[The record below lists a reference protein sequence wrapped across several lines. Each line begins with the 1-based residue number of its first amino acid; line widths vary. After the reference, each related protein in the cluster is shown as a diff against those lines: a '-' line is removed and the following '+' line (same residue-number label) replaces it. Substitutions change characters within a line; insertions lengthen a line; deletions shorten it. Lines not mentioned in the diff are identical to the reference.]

1 MAFVEDATG
10 GSQLPQQKPAG
21 FRKGGYF
28 AYTPWSFVTITV
40 FNAVLSLLFLILALP
55 LMLLIAV
62 TIKLKDTGP
71 VLYKGTRLGLSK
83 RPFFMYKFRT
93 LPVGAQKRVGTDV
106 LRPTHFKLSRF
117 SKFLRDSRLDELP
130 QLFNIVRG
138 DMDFIGPRPVRPE
151 VYDEVAGTM
160 RNYDMRFAVRP
171 GLIGYAQL
179 FTPHSAPKRL
189 RALIDNKFV
198 SRERKL
204 SWDVMII
211 FYTVWIVGL
220 TALRKGLAHL
230 TDLTR
235 SEVFR
240 YYTHTRVFD
249 RVRAKGSRVVIRDA
263 GGRVLERDAYLVDLN
278 EMHFKILSATDLGDG
293 EYEFVLHRTVRR
305 GGRDRYKRSLC
316 RGRVFKTL
324 KWTGRFKHAYVVE
337 YRPAT
342 QLNQYMVD
350 QYFLRKSIA

>member
-1 MAFVEDATG
+1 MSFVEDATSG
-10 GSQLPQQKPAG
+10 PTTPQKSSG

-40 FNAVLSLLFLILALP
+40 FNAVLALVFLALGLP
-55 LMLLIAV
+55 LIAAIAV
-62 TIKLKDTGP
+62 VIKLKNQGP
-71 VLYKGTRLGLSK
+71 ILYKGTRLGLSK
-83 RPFFMYKFRT
+83 RPFAMYKFRT
-93 LPVGAQKRVGTDV
+93 LPVGAQKQVGTDV
-106 LRPTHFKLSRF
+106 LRPGHFRLSRF
-117 SKFLRDSRLDELP
+117 SRFLRDTRLDELP
-130 QLFNIVRG
+130 QLLNILKG

-151 VYDEVAGTM
+151 VYDDIAGTM
-160 RNYDMRFAVRP
+160 SKYDMRFGVRP

-179 FTPHSAPKRL
+179 FTPHSTPKRL

-204 SWDVMII
+204 SWDIMII
-211 FYTVWIVGL
+211 LYTVWVLSL
-220 TALRKGLAHL
+220 TTLRKGFGHL

-249 RVRAKGSRVVIRDA
+249 RVRADGAYVVIRD
-263 GGRVLERDAYLVDLN
+263 GEGNVLEQDAYLVDIN
-278 EMHFKILSATDLGDG
+278 ETHFKVLSARDLSDG
-293 EYEFVLHRTVRR
+293 EYVFVLHRKVRR
-305 GGRDRYKRSLC
+305 GGRHRRKRSVC

-324 KWTGRFKHAYVVE
+324 QWSGRFKHAYVVQ
-337 YRPAT
+337 YTPLT
-342 QLNQYMVD
+342 DLNHYMVD